1 MGLDTVS
8 DSVKVYAMNTL
19 PDQINE
25 HKGFWGT
32 SEELLQRAHELAKL
46 VGLDHTKINLRL
58 VRYYS
63 TEGVLDKPDR
73 LGREAAYN
81 FKHLLQ
87 LILARQLSQ
96 KGVSLSLVKRLTQTL
111 DAEKLIQKILSPEE
125 KADKLIKEE
134 KAIALS
140 QVKPIN
146 QEKEQDANF
155 FRISIAIAQVRSDIE
170 KMRERIFHE
179 NSKQDI
185 TIHKFLDEQDM
196 RLKSLAHSILN
207 ISDFMKIGH
216 NEMLRHVKEVE
227 RGMLEQGD
235 TLRKIEEKLDK
246 NSEGRG

>member
-8 DSVKVYAMNTL
+8 DSVKVYAMKTL
-19 PDQINE
+19 PDQIKE

-32 SEELLQRAHELAKL
+32 SEELLQRAHHLAKL

-207 ISDFMKIGH
+207 ISDSMKIRH

>member
-1 MGLDTVS
+1 MALDTVS

-19 PDQINE
+19 PDQIKE

-96 KGVSLSLVKRLTQTL
+96 KGVSLSLAKRLTQTL
-111 DAEKLIQKILSPEE
+111 DAEKLLQKILSPDE

-140 QVKPIN
+140 QVKLIS
-146 QEKEQDANF
+146 QEKEQDENF
-155 FRISIAIAQVRSDIE
+155 YKIRLEIDQVRYDFE
-170 KMRERIFHE
+170 KMRERLFHE
-179 NSKQDI
+179 YSSQNI
-185 TIHKFLDEQDM
+185 TIHKFLDEQDS
-196 RLKSLAHSILN
+196 RLKRLSHLIL
-207 ISDFMKIGH
+207 DFRDYMEVRQ
-216 NEMLRHVKEVE
+216 NETLRYVKVVE
-227 RGMLEQGD
+227 KGMLELGD
-235 TLRKIEEKLDK
+235 SLRKIEDKLDQ